1 MKMASIV
8 VVTRFCESS
17 GSSFNEYINYIDR
30 DNATKRESL
39 DKYNLFGDYIKYMEN
54 EEKTIQKHYE
64 EGTEKVSSLFT
75 KDKDN
80 LSPEEKDNVKELF
93 KKAQINGSNMWQTV
107 ISFDNSYLSEIGIY
121 DPRTQFLNEKVLVAA
136 GRKAISS
143 MLEKE
148 GLQNAIWTASFHYNT
163 DNIHIHVA
171 TVEPSPMREKKPF
184 KEWERNEKGKIK
196 MQRNPETGRLEKI
209 PLLDKDGN
217 QVIRLKYK
225 GKFKESSIK
234 TLKKVLSSELDQD
247 KESTIEITNMLRGIV
262 NDKKEQQFF
271 NNPNFQKKMKQ
282 IYDEIKKTGVER
294 RYWNYNQKNFAH
306 IKPKI
311 DDLSNLFIET
321 YHSDDFNK
329 IIAKI
334 EEKEGNY
341 KKVYGGDNDYKK
353 NKLYDKKDGL
363 YTRLGNAILKEIQNF
378 DRSQVNKYRE
388 INFNQKNINN
398 RRVLNKYLFENAMR
412 RLRRS
417 MQYNYTNWRNNIEHE
432 KLEKEIESRG
442 EEI

>member
-1 MKMASIV
+1 MASIV

-93 KKAQINGSNMWQTV
+93 KKAQVNGSNMWQTV
-107 ISFDNSYLSEIGIY
+107 ISFDNSYLTELGIY
-121 DPRTQFLNEKVLVAA
+121 DPRTQFLNEKVLIAA

-209 PLLDKDGN
+209 PLLNKDGN

-271 NNPNFQKKMKQ
+271 NNPNFQKKMQQ
-282 IYDEIKKTGVER
+282 IYNEIKKTGVER

-378 DRSQVNKYRE
+378 DRSQTNKYKE
-388 INFNQKNINN
+388 FNFNQKNINKGT
-398 RRVLNKYLFENAMR
+398 VFNKYFFENAMR

>member
-1 MKMASIV
+1 MASIV

-93 KKAQINGSNMWQTV
+93 KKAQVNGSNMWQTV

-121 DPRTQFLNEKVLVAA
+121 DHRTQFLNEKVLIAA

-271 NNPNFQKKMKQ
+271 NNPNFQKKMNQ

-341 KKVYGGDNDYKK
+341 KRLYGGDNDYKK

-388 INFNQKNINN
+388 INSKQKNINK
-398 RRVLNKYLFENAMR
+398 RTIFNKYLFENAMR

>member
-1 MKMASIV
+1 MASIV

-93 KKAQINGSNMWQTV
+93 KKAQVNGSNMWQTV

-121 DPRTQFLNEKVLVAA
+121 DSRTQFLNEKVLIAA

-262 NDKKEQQFF
+262 NDKKEQQLF

-363 YTRLGNAILKEIQNF
+363 YTRLGNAILKEIQNY
-378 DRSQVNKYRE
+378 DRSQANIYKE
-388 INFNQKNINN
+388 INSKQKNINN
-398 RRVLNKYLFENAMR
+398 RRILNKYLVENAMR

>member
-1 MKMASIV
+1 MASIV

-30 DNATKRESL
+30 DNATKRKSL

-93 KKAQINGSNMWQTV
+93 KKAQVNGSNMWQTV

-271 NNPNFQKKMKQ
+271 NNPNFQKKMNQ

>member
-80 LSPEEKDNVKELF
+80 LSPVEKDNVKELF
-93 KKAQINGSNMWQTV
+93 KKAQVNGSNMWQTV

-121 DPRTQFLNEKVLVAA
+121 DSRTQFLNEKVLIAA

-247 KESTIEITNMLRGIV
+247 KESTIEITNMLRGII

-271 NNPNFQKKMKQ
+271 NNPSFQKKMKE

-294 RYWNYNQKNFAH
+294 KYWNYNQKNFAH

-341 KKVYGGDNDYKK
+341 KRIYGGDNDYKK

-378 DRSQVNKYRE
+378 DRSQVNKYKE
-388 INFNQKNINN
+388 INSNQKNINK
-398 RRVLNKYLFENAMR
+398 RTVFNKYLFENAMR

-417 MQYNYTNWRNNIEHE
+417 MQYTYTNWRNNIEHE

>member
-1 MKMASIV
+1 MASIV
-8 VVTRFCESS
+8 VVTRFCEAKGKTFS
-17 GSSFNEYINYIDR
+17 EYINYIDR
-30 DNATKRESL
+30 DNATKRDAL
-39 DKYNLFGDYIKYMEN
+39 DKYNLFGEYIKYMEN
-54 EEKTIQKHYE
+54 EEKTVQKHYE
-64 EGTEKVSSLFT
+64 KGTEKISSLFT
-75 KDKDN
+75 KDRDSLNSEDKEN
-80 LSPEEKDNVKELF
+80 LKKLF
-93 KKAQINGSNMWQTV
+93 EMAQVNGSNMWQTV

-121 DPRTQFLNEKVLVAA
+121 DSRTQFLNEKVLIAA

-247 KESTIEITNMLRGIV
+247 KESTIEITNMLRGII

-271 NNPNFQKKMKQ
+271 NNPSFQKKMKE

-294 RYWNYNQKNFAH
+294 KYWNYNQKNFAH

-341 KKVYGGDNDYKK
+341 KRIYGGDNDYKK

-378 DRSQVNKYRE
+378 DRSQVNKYKE
-388 INFNQKNINN
+388 INSNQKNINK
-398 RRVLNKYLFENAMR
+398 RTVFNKYLFENAMR

>member
-1 MKMASIV
+1 MASIV

-80 LSPEEKDNVKELF
+80 LRPEEKDNVKELF
-93 KKAQINGSNMWQTV
+93 KKAQVNGSNMWQTV
-107 ISFDNSYLSEIGIY
+107 ISFDNSYLTEIGIY
-121 DPRTQFLNEKVLVAA
+121 DPRTQFLNEKVLIAA

-247 KESTIEITNMLRGIV
+247 KESTIEITNMLRGII
-262 NDKKEQQFF
+262 NDKKEQQLF

-341 KKVYGGDNDYKK
+341 KRLYGGDNDYKK

-388 INFNQKNINN
+388 INSKQKNINK
-398 RRVLNKYLFENAMR
+398 RTIFNKYLFENAMR

>member
-1 MKMASIV
+1 MASIV

-30 DNATKRESL
+30 DNATKRKSL

-93 KKAQINGSNMWQTV
+93 KKAQVNGSNMWQTV

-184 KEWERNEKGKIK
+184 KEWKRNEMGKIK

-247 KESTIEITNMLRGIV
+247 KESTIEITNMLRGII

-271 NNPNFQKKMKQ
+271 NNPNFQKKMNQ

-388 INFNQKNINN
+388 INSKQKNINK
-398 RRVLNKYLFENAMR
+398 RTIFNKYLFENAMR

>member
-1 MKMASIV
+1 MASIV

-93 KKAQINGSNMWQTV
+93 KKAQVNGSNMWQTV
-107 ISFDNSYLSEIGIY
+107 ISFDNSYLTEIGIY
-121 DPRTQFLNEKVLVAA
+121 DPRTQFLNEKVLTAA

-184 KEWERNEKGKIK
+184 KEWERNEKGTIK

-247 KESTIEITNMLRGIV
+247 KESTIEITNMLRAIV

-271 NNPNFQKKMKQ
+271 NNPNFQKKMNQ

-341 KKVYGGDNDYKK
+341 KKVYGGNNDYKK

-378 DRSQVNKYRE
+378 DRYQTNKYKE
-388 INFNQKNINN
+388 FNFDQKNINKGT
-398 RRVLNKYLFENAMR
+398 VFNKYFFENAMR

-417 MQYNYTNWRNNIEHE
+417 MQNNYINWRNNIEHE

>member
-1 MKMASIV
+1 MASIV

-80 LSPEEKDNVKELF
+80 LSPVEKDNVKELF
-93 KKAQINGSNMWQTV
+93 KKAQVNGSNMWQTV

-121 DPRTQFLNEKVLVAA
+121 DSRTQFLNEKVLIAA

-247 KESTIEITNMLRGIV
+247 KESTIEITNMLRGII

-271 NNPNFQKKMKQ
+271 NNPSFQKKMKE

-294 RYWNYNQKNFAH
+294 KYWNYNQKNFAH

-341 KKVYGGDNDYKK
+341 KRIYGGDNDYKK

-378 DRSQVNKYRE
+378 DRSQVNKYKE
-388 INFNQKNINN
+388 INSNQKNINK
-398 RRVLNKYLFENAMR
+398 RTVFNKYLFENAMR

>member
-1 MKMASIV
+1 MASIV

-93 KKAQINGSNMWQTV
+93 KKAQVSGSNMWQTV

-121 DPRTQFLNEKVLVAA
+121 DPRTQFLNEKVLIAA

-271 NNPNFQKKMKQ
+271 NNPNFQKKMNQ

-341 KKVYGGDNDYKK
+341 KKVYGGNNDYKK

-378 DRSQVNKYRE
+378 DRYQTNKYKE
-388 INFNQKNINN
+388 FNFDQKNINKGT
-398 RRVLNKYLFENAMR
+398 VFNKYFFENAMR

-417 MQYNYTNWRNNIEHE
+417 MQNNYINWRNNIEHE

>member
-1 MKMASIV
+1 MASIV
-8 VVTRFCESS
+8 VVTKFCESS

-93 KKAQINGSNMWQTV
+93 KKAQVNGSNMWQTV
-107 ISFDNSYLSEIGIY
+107 ISFDNSYLTEIGIY
-121 DPRTQFLNEKVLVAA
+121 DPRTQFLNEKVLIGA

-196 MQRNPETGRLEKI
+196 MQRNPETGKLEKI

-247 KESTIEITNMLRGIV
+247 KESTIEITNMLRGII

-282 IYDEIKKTGVER
+282 IYDEIIKTGVER

-334 EEKEGNY
+334 DEKERDY
-341 KKVYGGDNDYKK
+341 KRLYGGDNDYKK

-363 YTRLGNAILKEIQNF
+363 YTRLGNAILKELQNF

-398 RRVLNKYLFENAMR
+398 RTILNKYLFENAMR

-417 MQYNYTNWRNNIEHE
+417 MQYNYMNWRNNIEHE

>member
-1 MKMASIV
+1 MASIV

-93 KKAQINGSNMWQTV
+93 KKAQVNGSNMWQTV
-107 ISFDNSYLSEIGIY
+107 ISFDNSYLTEIGIY
-121 DPRTQFLNEKVLVAA
+121 DPRTQFLNEKVLIAA

-247 KESTIEITNMLRGIV
+247 KESTIEITNMLRGII

-282 IYDEIKKTGVER
+282 IYDEIIKTGVER

-341 KKVYGGDNDYKK
+341 KRLYGGDNDYKK

-388 INFNQKNINN
+388 INFNQKNINK
-398 RRVLNKYLFENAMR
+398 RTVFNKYLFENAMR

-417 MQYNYTNWRNNIEHE
+417 MQYNYTNLRNNIEHE

>member
-1 MKMASIV
+1 MASIV

-17 GSSFNEYINYIDR
+17 GSSFNKYINYIDR

-93 KKAQINGSNMWQTV
+93 KKAQVNGSNMWQTV

-121 DPRTQFLNEKVLVAA
+121 DSRTQFLNEKVLIAA

-209 PLLDKDGN
+209 PLLNKDGN

-262 NDKKEQQFF
+262 NDKKEQQLF

-378 DRSQVNKYRE
+378 DRSQANIYKE
-388 INFNQKNINN
+388 INSKQKNINN
-398 RRVLNKYLFENAMR
+398 RRILNKYLFENAMR

>member
-1 MKMASIV
+1 MASIV

-93 KKAQINGSNMWQTV
+93 KKAQVNGSNMWQTV

-121 DPRTQFLNEKVLVAA
+121 DSRTQFLNEKVLIAA

-262 NDKKEQQFF
+262 NDKKEQQLF

-294 RYWNYNQKNFAH
+294 RYWNYNQKNFAN

-378 DRSQVNKYRE
+378 DRSQANIYKE
-388 INFNQKNINN
+388 INSKQKNINN
-398 RRVLNKYLFENAMR
+398 RRILNKYLFENAMR

>member
-1 MKMASIV
+1 
-8 VVTRFCESS
+8 
-17 GSSFNEYINYIDR
+17 
-30 DNATKRESL
+30 
-39 DKYNLFGDYIKYMEN
+39 
-54 EEKTIQKHYE
+54 
-64 EGTEKVSSLFT
+64 
-75 KDKDN
+75 
-80 LSPEEKDNVKELF
+80 
-93 KKAQINGSNMWQTV
+93 
-107 ISFDNSYLSEIGIY
+107 
-121 DPRTQFLNEKVLVAA
+121 
-136 GRKAISS
+136 
-143 MLEKE
+143 
-148 GLQNAIWTASFHYNT
+148 
-163 DNIHIHVA
+163 
-171 TVEPSPMREKKPF
+171 
-184 KEWERNEKGKIK
+184 

-271 NNPNFQKKMKQ
+271 NNPNFQKKIKQ

-341 KKVYGGDNDYKK
+341 KKIYGGDNDYKK

-378 DRSQVNKYRE
+378 DRYQTNKYKE
-388 INFNQKNINN
+388 FNFDQKNINKGT
-398 RRVLNKYLFENAMR
+398 VFNKYFFENAMR

-417 MQYNYTNWRNNIEHE
+417 MQNNYINWRNNIEHE

>member
-1 MKMASIV
+1 MASIV

-80 LSPEEKDNVKELF
+80 LSPVEKDNVKELF
-93 KKAQINGSNMWQTV
+93 KKAQVNGSNMWQTV

-121 DPRTQFLNEKVLVAA
+121 DPRTQFLNEKVLIAA

-225 GKFKESSIK
+225 GKFKGSSIK

-247 KESTIEITNMLRGIV
+247 KESTIEITNMLRGII
-262 NDKKEQQFF
+262 NDKKEQQLF

-341 KKVYGGDNDYKK
+341 KRLYGGDNDYKK

-388 INFNQKNINN
+388 INSKQKNINK
-398 RRVLNKYLFENAMR
+398 RTIFNKYLFENAMR

>member
-1 MKMASIV
+1 MASIV

-93 KKAQINGSNMWQTV
+93 KKAQVNGSNMWQTV
-107 ISFDNSYLSEIGIY
+107 ISFDNSYLTELGIY
-121 DPRTQFLNEKVLVAA
+121 DPRTQFLNEKVLIAA

-209 PLLDKDGN
+209 PLLNKDGN

-271 NNPNFQKKMKQ
+271 NNPNFQKKMQQ
-282 IYDEIKKTGVER
+282 IYNEIKKTGVER

-378 DRSQVNKYRE
+378 DRSQTNKYKE
-388 INFNQKNINN
+388 FNFNQKNINKGT
-398 RRVLNKYLFENAMR
+398 VFNKYFFENAMR

-417 MQYNYTNWRNNIEHE
+417 MQNNYTNWRNNIEHE

>member
-80 LSPEEKDNVKELF
+80 LSPVEKDNVKELF
-93 KKAQINGSNMWQTV
+93 KKAQVNGSNMWQTV

-121 DPRTQFLNEKVLVAA
+121 DSRTQFLNEKVLIAA

-247 KESTIEITNMLRGIV
+247 KESTIEITNMLRGII

-271 NNPNFQKKMKQ
+271 NNPSFQKKMKE

-294 RYWNYNQKNFAH
+294 KYWNYNQKNFAH

-341 KKVYGGDNDYKK
+341 KRIYGGDNDYKK

-378 DRSQVNKYRE
+378 DRSQVNKYKE
-388 INFNQKNINN
+388 INSNQKNINK
-398 RRVLNKYLFENAMR
+398 RTVFNKYLFENAMR

>member
-1 MKMASIV
+1 MASIV

-93 KKAQINGSNMWQTV
+93 KKAQVSGSNMWQTV

-121 DPRTQFLNEKVLVAA
+121 DPRTQFLNEKVLIAA

-171 TVEPSPMREKKPF
+171 TVEPSPMREKKTF

-341 KKVYGGDNDYKK
+341 KKIYGGDNDYKK

-363 YTRLGNAILKEIQNF
+363 YTRLGNAILKEIQNY
-378 DRSQVNKYRE
+378 DRSQANIYKE
-388 INFNQKNINN
+388 IDSKQKNINN
-398 RRVLNKYLFENAMR
+398 RRILNKYLVENAMR

>member
-1 MKMASIV
+1 MASIV

-93 KKAQINGSNMWQTV
+93 KKAQVNGSNMWQTV

-121 DPRTQFLNEKVLVAA
+121 DSRTQFLNEKVLIAA

-225 GKFKESSIK
+225 GKFKKSSIK

-378 DRSQVNKYRE
+378 DRYQTNKYKE
-388 INFNQKNINN
+388 FNFDQKNINKGT
-398 RRVLNKYLFENAMR
+398 VFNKYFFENAMR

-417 MQYNYTNWRNNIEHE
+417 MQNNYINWRNNIEHE

>member
-1 MKMASIV
+1 MASIV

-93 KKAQINGSNMWQTV
+93 KKAQVNGSNMWQTV

-121 DPRTQFLNEKVLVAA
+121 DYRTQFLNEKVLIAA

-341 KKVYGGDNDYKK
+341 KKIYGGDNDYKK

-378 DRSQVNKYRE
+378 DRSQANIYKE
-388 INFNQKNINN
+388 INSKQKNINN
-398 RRVLNKYLFENAMR
+398 RRILNKYLVENAMR

-417 MQYNYTNWRNNIEHE
+417 MQYTYTNWRNNIEHE

>member
-1 MKMASIV
+1 MASIV

-93 KKAQINGSNMWQTV
+93 KKAQVNGSNMWQTV
-107 ISFDNSYLSEIGIY
+107 ISFDNSYLAEIGIY
-121 DPRTQFLNEKVLVAA
+121 DPRTQFLNEKVLIAA

-262 NDKKEQQFF
+262 NDKKEQQLF
-271 NNPNFQKKMKQ
+271 NNPNFQKKMKR

-341 KKVYGGDNDYKK
+341 KRLYGGDNDYKK

-388 INFNQKNINN
+388 INSNQKNINK
-398 RRVLNKYLFENAMR
+398 RTVFNKYLFENAMR

-417 MQYNYTNWRNNIEHE
+417 MQYNYMNWRNNIEHE

>member
-1 MKMASIV
+1 MASIV

-80 LSPEEKDNVKELF
+80 LSPVEKDNVKELF
-93 KKAQINGSNMWQTV
+93 KKAQVNGSNMWQTV

-121 DPRTQFLNEKVLVAA
+121 DPRTQFLNEKVLIAA

-247 KESTIEITNMLRGIV
+247 KESTIEITNMLRGII
-262 NDKKEQQFF
+262 NDKKEQQLF

-341 KKVYGGDNDYKK
+341 KRLYGGDNDYKK

-388 INFNQKNINN
+388 INSKQKNINK
-398 RRVLNKYLFENAMR
+398 RTIFNKYLFENAMR